1 MTIQAVVT
9 WAQAQIKATSAAKVN
24 FAPDYATDTRLTVP
38 SSIALA
44 DNIRFMGAGT
54 SGLKI
59 TLFDLHIDILIPRG
73 ILEDA
78 MQWFNG
84 VPLAVA
90 DIFRNDPTLGGTA
103 KTFDGD
109 VVAKLAAQKEGDID
123 IIGYTFTIPNI
134 KLHE

>member
-9 WAQAQIKATSAAKVN
+9 WAQAQIKATSAAKIS
-24 FAPDYATDTRLTVP
+24 FAPDYPTDTNLTVP

-59 TLFDLHIDILIPRG
+59 TLFDLHIDILIPHG

-90 DIFRNDPTLGGTA
+90 DIFRNDPTLGGNC
-103 KTFDGD
+103 KTYDGD
-109 VVAKLAAQKEGDID
+109 VVAKLASSKEGGMDV
-123 IIGYTFTIPNI
+123 IGYTITVPNI